1 MGAAMTP
8 ETIPGTLGPWATLRL
23 GWRNLR
29 RNRRRTW
36 ITATTVAL
44 AVLLVQAAMSLL
56 IGIEQQSFNNLINY
70 QTGHAKLYA
79 AGYFENRDELPLEHA
94 LTDLSALEETV
105 LSVGGVAAATPRIV
119 FSAQLSNGV
128 DQIACLGVGIDVT
141 GSDTD
146 VFRIPQTVV
155 EGQYLRPSEE
165 GLLLGSG
172 LAELFGVSLG
182 DWLTVLAKTQAGAY
196 EAIDLEIVGVVG
208 TGNPLIDQ
216 NSFLLPLE
224 MARYILDMESG
235 ATELALRFAT
245 TANESATLQ
254 RLQGTFAESQE
265 VEVKGWRDMEE
276 DFMSLVKLKRV
287 GQGIFLA
294 IFVVLAVV
302 GITNTI
308 LMAAFERTTEIGM
321 MMAMGLRNAGI
332 RRLFLAEGALTG
344 LIGAAVGSVVGVAI
358 IAYFAVQGI
367 DISAMYGDMDIG
379 YPVKDTIY
387 PGMNVAVIVGSW
399 LLTGVLAAIASLYPA
414 ARASRMQPVEA
425 LRHV

>member
-1 MGAAMTP
+1 MNADM
-8 ETIPGTLGPWATLRL
+8 PGTLGPWPTLRI

-44 AVLLVQAAMSLL
+44 AVLLVQVATSLL
-56 IGIEQQSFNNLINY
+56 IGIEQQSFDNLINY

-79 AGYFENRDELPLEHA
+79 AGYFANRDELPLDPA
-94 LTDLSALEETV
+94 LTDIQALETAVEAV
-105 LSVGGVAAATPRIV
+105 DGVAAATPRLV

-128 DQIACLGVGIDVT
+128 DQIPCLGVGIEVR

-155 EGQYLRPSEE
+155 DGTYLSESDEGV
-165 GLLLGSG
+165 LLGSG
-172 LAELFGVSLG
+172 LAELFEVTAG

-196 EAIDLEIVGVVG
+196 EAIDLQIVGIVG

-224 MARYILDMESG
+224 TAQYVLDMEG
-235 ATELALRFAT
+235 ATEIAVRFGP
-245 TANESATLQ
+245 TARESATLR
-254 RLQGTFAESQE
+254 RLQE
-265 VEVKGWRDMEE
+265 VVGANDGVVVKGWRDMEE
-276 DFMSLVKLKRV
+276 DFMSLVQLKRTA
-287 GQGIFLA
+287 QSIFLS

-308 LMAAFERTTEIGM
+308 LMAAFERTSEIGM
-321 MMAMGLRNAGI
+321 MMAMGLRGAGV
-332 RRLFLAEGALTG
+332 RRLFLTEGALTG
-344 LIGAAVGSVVGVAI
+344 FVGAAVGSVLGIGV
-358 IAYFAVQGI
+358 IAYFATHGI
-367 DISAMYGDMDIG
+367 DFSAMYGDMDIG

-387 PGMNVAVIVGSW
+387 PAMNLVVIIVSW
-399 LLTGVLAAIASLYPA
+399 LLTGVLAAVASFYPA
-414 ARASRMQPVEA
+414 ARASRLRPVEA